1 MKFKFLFIIFSILF
15 ITSNSYARSNKVYSV
30 EKTVQ
35 LCDGYVE
42 AHLNKDGKVLDK
54 NNKIMFP
61 QYPSLEKEENVKAFN
76 AAYCSTIKQFSL
88 EEIKKNDYYM
98 DGVFFKH

>member
-1 MKFKFLFIIFSILF
+1 
-15 ITSNSYARSNKVYSV
+15 
-30 EKTVQ
+30 
-35 LCDGYVE
+35 
-42 AHLNKDGKVLDK
+42 
-54 NNKIMFP
+54 MFP